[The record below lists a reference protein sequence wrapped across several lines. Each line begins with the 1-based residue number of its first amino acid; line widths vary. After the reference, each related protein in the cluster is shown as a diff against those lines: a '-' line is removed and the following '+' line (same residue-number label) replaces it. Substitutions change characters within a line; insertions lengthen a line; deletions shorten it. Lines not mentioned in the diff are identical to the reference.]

1 MRSQDDLREYR
12 CWQVLLNGQVLANE
26 LVSLKATPLSGE
38 TLAVDTRQRQSYDR
52 TVVALY
58 ELVSFERRWMLDIS
72 CRLVPLLLAPA

>member
-12 CWQVLLNGQVLANE
+12 CWQVLLNGQVLSNE
-26 LVSLKATPLSGE
+26 LVSLMATPLSGE

>member
-1 MRSQDDLREYR
+1 MRSKDDLREYR
-12 CWQVLLNGQVLANE
+12 CWQVLLNGQVLVNE
-26 LVSLKATPLSGE
+26 LVSLMETPFSGE

-72 CRLVPLLLAPA
+72 WLVPLLLAPA